1 MNVFGHYVV
10 FWLYLPSPSAH
21 KCVHAHMNTQMQGL
35 GRLHL
40 SSCVSLWAEG
50 QQSHWNICQA
60 LTAVMDKQY
69 FLPVAAPEKKKKKEI
84 FWLWLVPLYILGQC
98 PSPCMLY
105 PNLSY
110 KEAPPEMTD
119 NIIFLRTCRV
129 LFPIQVCGCVYVF
142 GTAASWL
149 IY

>member
-1 MNVFGHYVV
+1 
-10 FWLYLPSPSAH
+10 
-21 KCVHAHMNTQMQGL
+21 
-35 GRLHL
+35 
-40 SSCVSLWAEG
+40 
-50 QQSHWNICQA
+50 
-60 LTAVMDKQY
+60 
-69 FLPVAAPEKKKKKEI
+69 
-84 FWLWLVPLYILGQC
+84 
-98 PSPCMLY
+98 MLY

-149 IY
+149 IYYGYCGMHPFNWVLKGKQD